1 MKRLLCVVL
10 CILLAV
16 AVVGCGAPEAEP
28 SESAE
33 ASATVKPT
41 PTPAVDLIETKTEK
55 VFDIKINIPKEA
67 EKNSTEWDD
76 NVSFIVS
83 DGTYTTYAIDITA
96 KSYSDVLSE
105 NDLKNGAA
113 DGVWKNIKTSY
124 NISNDE
130 GKEEFNVNGVN
141 VMKYTGEYTDGRDF
155 ILNYVVFFA
164 NNRTYMIIMML
175 DKNYQNEYS
184 DYLDTF
190 VNEMEI
196 EIREPDILSDSDRRY
211 DIDRMNTNLE
221 YNEMLEIVNAYIADT
236 SPNENDPAFKIKSDV
251 EAILAILPE
260 CEIVSDE
267 FEGSTEI
274 YGGVSE
280 VTGEINFVPYISPS
294 NTLTSY
300 VYAKVGFKQG
310 EWVFFDKVRIK
321 VGENDYIEETF
332 SYGDTITDVIG
343 GGTIKE
349 EGDMSIAIER
359 VGELLNVE
367 SPVMRFEGDDD
378 KMREHTMTEAEL
390 SALNKIYEISLHRNN
405 IDTIIKEWEENYA

>member
-33 ASATVKPT
+33 ASATPT

-76 NVSFIVS
+76 NVSFIVN
-83 DGTYTTYAIDITA
+83 DGTYATYAIDITA

-105 NDLKNGAA
+105 NDLKDSA
-113 DGVWKNIKTSY
+113 DNVWENTIKTGY
-124 NISNDE
+124 NVSNDE

-155 ILNYVVFFA
+155 ILNYIVFFA
-164 NNRTYMIIMML
+164 NNRTYIILMTL

-236 SPNENDPAFKIKSDV
+236 SPNENDPAFKIKSDA

-280 VTGEINFVPYISPS
+280 VTGDVNFVPYISPS

-332 SYGDTITDVIG
+332 SYGDTITDVLG
-343 GGTIKE
+343 GGTVKE